1 MLNRLKL
8 RLTIWFVCLSLVL
21 YAAGGILAWV
31 LFETGLSASLEDE
44 LNGLA
49 TEIRP
54 SVEYIRNQ
62 PTLNR
67 WSARARDE
75 TQIVTLQLFDA
86 QGKLLERYGPAGVP
100 YLASGPVALHTGK
113 IVTRLRS
120 KNYPLTHNRQILGYL
135 QVQVPTKHHDDAM
148 SQFEFTFLMMA
159 PVLAVALG
167 AAGYVYSGK
176 AVQPVDKTLQ
186 VLRRFV
192 ADAGHEFNTP
202 ITVIEASLQ
211 TLEETLKE
219 NGIPTDVLD
228 MISRAS
234 SRMKDLAASL
244 ILLARIESPDV
255 ELPKTTVN
263 VREMLESSV
272 QEFSGLSRSK
282 EIQLQCGT
290 LPNALVYANEE
301 SLRIMFNNLIQN
313 AIRYTEPGGTVTVN
327 GTASENELT
336 IVVEDSGIG
345 IDAGNLEHI
354 FDRFYRADK
363 SRSRAAGGSGLG
375 LSIVKAIVEAHKGTI
390 QAQSEL
396 GVGSKF
402 TVTLPSKLLEVSPRL
417 ETVST

>member
-1 MLNRLKL
+1 
-8 RLTIWFVCLSLVL
+8 
-21 YAAGGILAWV
+21 
-31 LFETGLSASLEDE
+31 
-44 LNGLA
+44 
-49 TEIRP
+49 
-54 SVEYIRNQ
+54 
-62 PTLNR
+62 
-67 WSARARDE
+67 
-75 TQIVTLQLFDA
+75 
-86 QGKLLERYGPAGVP
+86 
-100 YLASGPVALHTGK
+100 
-113 IVTRLRS
+113 
-120 KNYPLTHNRQILGYL
+120 
-135 QVQVPTKHHDDAM
+135 M